1 MNLLRSICG
10 LFGSGCASEESKA
23 TNEAP
28 IAADLGQDEAELEKS
43 GKEQMSHM
51 EDTSRA
57 KTSGK
62 KPA

>member
-10 LFGSGCASEESKA
+10 LFGSGCASEESKV
-23 TNEAP
+23 TNEPP

-51 EDTSRA
+51 EGTSRA

>member
-10 LFGSGCASEESKA
+10 LFGGGCASEDSKA
-23 TNEAP
+23 TDQPP
-28 IAADLGQDEAELEKS
+28 IAADLGQKEAELEKS
-43 GKEQMSHM
+43 GKEQMRHM
-51 EDTSRA
+51 EGTKA